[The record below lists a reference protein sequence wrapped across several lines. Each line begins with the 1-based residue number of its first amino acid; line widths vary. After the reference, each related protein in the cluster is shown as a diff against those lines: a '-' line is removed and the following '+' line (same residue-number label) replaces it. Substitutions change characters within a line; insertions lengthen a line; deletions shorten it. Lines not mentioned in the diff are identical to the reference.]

1 VIFIRQNTPFFVIA
15 MMGLLWGL
23 GCSGSQ
29 NKLSVEEKLLTVFK
43 NEIPTLE
50 AHQNNYAGY
59 MIHQMAHFDKTQKK
73 TVRLIKEINEKFAA
87 LSDIQKNDY
96 QKKWRSQFQPTLKKI
111 AELTQT
117 MMNYQKTHLNTENLL
132 IIEELSL
139 RIKKMEKNFNDVK
152 LQPQFY

>member
-1 VIFIRQNTPFFVIA
+1 

-29 NKLSVEEKLLTVFK
+29 NKLSVEEKLLGVFK

-50 AHQNNYAGY
+50 TYQNNYAGY
-59 MIHQMAHFDKTQKK
+59 MSHQMAHFDKTQKK
-73 TVRLIKEINEKFAA
+73 TVSLIKEINEKFAT

-111 AELTQT
+111 AELTQA
-117 MMNYQKTHLNTENLL
+117 MMAHQNKELNTENLL